1 MQFPGGGQLEEP
13 PGPDGVTDAPL
24 AGAAGDRVRLLVV
37 KCLSDETGED
47 PDAIV
52 ARGHLD
58 VGDRD
63 YANIVN
69 RLESYFDCSLDLLAD
84 GNRRLVVD
92 DLCDRLGLL
101 PLEAVHV

>member
-1 MQFPGGGQLEEP
+1 MQFPGRGQFEEP
-13 PGPDGVTDAPL
+13 SGAHGVTGAPS
-24 AGAAGDRVRLLVV
+24 AGASGDRVRLLVV

-47 PDAIV
+47 PDTIV

-69 RLESYFDCSLDLLAD
+69 RIESYFDCSLGLLAG

-92 DLCDRLGLL
+92 DLCDRLGRL
-101 PLEAVHV
+101 PAEALHV